1 MTALTEREQQVTIHP
16 TTTAEPGT
24 SHRGQ
29 RGMGWLV
36 AVLVVAVAG
45 LGAWAIYGAFS
56 GSETAPTDEI
66 DQLMDDYMDAWND
79 YDGDA
84 FLQVVSDD
92 YVLQTEGDLTGAA
105 AQATYIDQLGT
116 YNWQVTPVG
125 DRMMAGDGPWYV
137 TQVNVLESSIYAGE
151 VEGITVL
158 TIVDEDGV
166 LRVAGHTYFGDL

>member
-1 MTALTEREQQVTIHP
+1 MTALTEREQQVTVHP
-16 TTTAEPGT
+16 MTTVEPDT
-24 SHRGQ
+24 PHRGQ

-36 AVLVVAVAG
+36 ALLVIAVAG

-56 GSETAPTDEI
+56 ESETAPTDAV
-66 DQLMDDYMDAWND
+66 DQLMDDYTDAWNN

-84 FLQVVSDD
+84 FLQVVTDD
-92 YVLQTEGDLTGAA
+92 YVLRSEGDLTGPAT
-105 AQATYIDQLGT
+105 QATHIDRLGT
-116 YNWQVTPVG
+116 YDWQVTPVG

-158 TIVDEDGV
+158 TIVDDDGV
-166 LRVAGHTYFGDL
+166 LRVAEHTFFGNL